1 MDTLT
6 TSALSNPEQSSYK
19 YNFGPEQSSY
29 KYNFGPEPSRDIR
42 LGNNIAE
49 LRYCEFK
56 PGP

>member
-6 TSALSNPEQSSYK
+6 TSALSN
-19 YNFGPEQSSY
+19 PEQSSY